1 MKKIINYLS
10 LWHTLLAIA
19 LTTMVYLIAIHTSE
33 ALSYATM
40 ATYFKGQSAFL
51 AWAPSEGAVDHYVL
65 EISDTHFFSGTAQNN
80 VLTRKHY
87 ATSKV
92 PSYQLACEHNHSY
105 QVRVKAVSPTGFS
118 TAYSEPSILFICDQ
132 KKPAIVLPPL
142 PAPAEVRSRSFLL
155 AGRIEEGNLDF
166 IRVNGMPTSFNPDG
180 NDFQSNV
187 TLDVGENLIT
197 IRAQDRAGNTATYN
211 LEVTYTPL
219 TGPSLS
225 SDAYYHL
232 FVTDYNRD
240 GQKDLLVGTEEGKV
254 ALFTNTGTDNS
265 PVFSD
270 HGFLSA
276 DGVYI
281 DVGTHAA
288 PFMVDYNA
296 DGKNDLLVGNGDGY
310 LLCYLNKGEST
321 RPHFASPVTLQD
333 VAGNALAVESY
344 CTPCVID
351 WNDNNKKD
359 ILLGSGNGKLVLY
372 RNEGSD
378 ADPAFSSP
386 MTIEAGGIP
395 VEIGGHATPLVAD
408 WDGDGGKDL
417 LVRDGE
423 GRQYLF
429 LNSVVSGEPDFLTA
443 ETVPA
448 DERELMLDGFPVP
461 VLIDGYQD
469 PEKEY
474 VIGSSTGDLYRPL

>member
-1 MKKIINYLS
+1 MKKIINSLS
-10 LWHTLLAIA
+10 LWHTLLGIA

-40 ATYFKGQSAFL
+40 ATYFKGQSASL
-51 AWAPSEGAVDHYVL
+51 AWSPSEGAVDHYVL
-65 EISDTHFFSGTAQNN
+65 EISDTHFFSATAQKN
-80 VLTRKHY
+80 VLTRLHY

-92 PSYQLACEHNHSY
+92 PSYQLTCEHNHSY
-105 QVRVKAVSPTGFS
+105 QVRVKAVSPSGFS

-142 PAPAEVRSRSFLL
+142 PSPAQVRSQRFFLT
-155 AGRIEEGNLDF
+155 GRIEEGNLDF
-166 IRVNGMPTSFNPDG
+166 IRVNGMPVSFNPDE
-180 NDFQSNV
+180 NDFQSSI
-187 TLDVGENLIT
+187 TLGVGENLISIT
-197 IRAQDRAGNTATYN
+197 AQDRAGNTATHN
-211 LEVTYTPL
+211 LEITYAPL
-219 TGPSLS
+219 TGPSFS
-225 SDAYYHL
+225 GDAYYHP
-232 FVTDYNRD
+232 FVVDYNRD
-240 GQKDLLVGTEEGKV
+240 GNKDLLVGTAEGKV
-254 ALFTNTGTDNS
+254 ALFSNTGTDSS
-265 PVFSD
+265 PVLSD
-270 HGFLSA
+270 HGLLRA
-276 DGVYI
+276 DGEDI

-296 DGKNDLLVGNGDGY
+296 DGKNDLLVGNGDGS
-310 LLCYLNKGEST
+310 LLCYINEGRNT
-321 RPHFASPVTLQD
+321 RPRFTSPVTIED
-333 VAGNALAVESY
+333 ISGNALAVESY

-372 RNEGSD
+372 RNEGSG
-378 ADPAFSSP
+378 ADPVFSPP
-386 MTIEAGGIP
+386 MTIEAGGVP

-443 ETVPA
+443 EMVPA
-448 DERELMLDGFPVP
+448 DEQHLLLEGFPVP
-461 VLIDGYQD
+461 LLIDGNQD
-469 PEKEY
+469 TGKEY
-474 VIGSSTGDLYRPL
+474 VDRE